1 METTIENDART
12 WSVPLASP
20 PDVAAARRTANAAMT
35 EMGAS
40 VIKRTKFVTAVSE
53 VARNAL
59 IHGGGGYIRFTVQ
72 GEGAGRV
79 MVAEC
84 TDRGP
89 GVDDV
94 EQALR
99 DGYTSGGGL
108 GLGLG
113 GARRLVDR
121 FAIRSSS
128 RGGTTVRLE
137 SDLR

>member
-1 METTIENDART
+1 MPI
-12 WSVPLASP
+12 VSP
-20 PDVAAARRTANAAMT
+20 QDVAAARRAANAAMAELGT
-35 EMGAS
+35 S

-59 IHGGGGYIRFTVQ
+59 IHGGGGYMRFILS
-72 GEGAGRV
+72 GEGAGRIL
-79 MVAEC
+79 VAEC

-89 GVDDV
+89 GFEDV
-94 EQALR
+94 ERALR

-121 FAIRSSS
+121 FDIRSSPQ
-128 RGGTTVRLE
+128 GGTTVRLE
-137 SDLR
+137 SGVR

>member
-1 METTIENDART
+1 MQQTIENDART
-12 WSVPLASP
+12 WTVPLASP
-20 PDVAAARRTANAAMT
+20 QDVAAARRAANSAMA
-35 EMGAS
+35 EMGTS

-59 IHGGGGYIRFTVQ
+59 LHGGGGYVRFTVS
-72 GEGAGRV
+72 GEGAERV
-79 MVAEC
+79 LIAEC

-89 GVDDV
+89 GVDDLD
-94 EQALR
+94 QALR

-121 FAIRSSS
+121 FEIRSSS
-128 RGGTTVRLE
+128 QGGTTVRLE
-137 SDLR
+137 SGLR